1 MELLKID
8 QIDDEVYAAFE
19 RLTPQLSAASPVPAR
34 PFLEAMLAQPNCSLL
49 MARVDG
55 SLCGM
60 LTLVTFCSP
69 MGTHAWI
76 EDVVVDESM
85 RGRGIGEALTRQAL
99 QLARQQGAKNVNL
112 TSRPAR
118 AAANRL
124 YQRLGF
130 QQWQTNLYRY
140 VLDEPE

>member
-1 MELLKID
+1 MELLEIH

-19 RLTPQLSAASPVPAR
+19 RLTPQLSPGSPVPAR
-34 PFLEAMLAQPNCSLL
+34 PFLQAMLAQPNCSLL

-55 SLCGM
+55 CLCGM
-60 LTLVTFCSP
+60 LTLVTFSSP

-76 EDVVVDESM
+76 EDVVVDENM
-85 RGRGIGEALTRQAL
+85 RGRGIGEALTRLAL
-99 QLARQQGAKNVNL
+99 QRARQQGAKNVNL